1 MVPDFFLLIDLHQ
14 HQPRQGPGD
23 DLQTK
28 RAIDLA
34 GLSTHKNLQ
43 IADIGCGTGAS
54 TLCLARDL
62 DAHITAV
69 DLFPEFLEVL
79 EHRARTLTVNSR
91 VKTCAASMQS
101 LPFAPASLDVIW
113 AEGAI
118 YNMGFANGLRAW
130 RSFLKPDGIIAVSE
144 ITWLTANRPAELT
157 GHWEHEYPE
166 IDVASA
172 KFKVL
177 ETEGYSPLGYFV
189 LPKTSWLDHYY
200 RPLQASFNQFLDRQN
215 QSTQALDIVAAEK
228 AEIALYEKY
237 SDYFSYGFYIARRSE
252 TT

>member
-1 MVPDFFLLIDLHQ
+1 MTDFSLLIDLHRD
-14 HQPRQGPGD
+14 QPRQGPGD
-23 DLQTK
+23 DSQTK
-28 RAIDLA
+28 CAIELA
-34 GLSTHKNLQ
+34 GLPARNNLQ

-62 DAHITAV
+62 NADITAV

-79 EHRARTLTVNSR
+79 EHRARTLQLDSHIT
-91 VKTCAASMQS
+91 TCAASMES

-118 YNMGFANGLRAW
+118 YNIGFANGLRAW

-144 ITWLTANRPAELT
+144 ITWLTANRPEELT
-157 GHWEHEYPE
+157 RHWETAYPE
-166 IDVASA
+166 IDVASS

-177 ETEGYSPLGYFV
+177 EAEGFSPLGYFV

-200 RPLQASFNQFLDRQN
+200 RPLQAASKDFLERHHHSRDA
-215 QSTQALDIVAAEK
+215 TEIIAAEE

-237 SDYFSYGFYIARRSE
+237 CDYFSYGFYIAKRSE